1 MQLKRDG
8 QRNLATLISP
18 KLAHAHPSRLSTNP
32 RRESSGASAS
42 YKKNLEARV
51 GIEPTYKGF
60 ADLASS
66 PPTALVSTHFLFD
79 CLFLSAFC
87 PPQLILGPLRW
98 GSRCD
103 QTRHG

>member
-1 MQLKRDG
+1 
-8 QRNLATLISP
+8 
-18 KLAHAHPSRLSTNP
+18 
-32 RRESSGASAS
+32 
-42 YKKNLEARV
+42 
-51 GIEPTYKGF
+51 
-60 ADLASS
+60 
-66 PPTALVSTHFLFD
+66 LVSTHFLFD